1 MILRAVTL
9 HDTGGTTLLTLQARD
24 NDTNAETPTRNTEGV
39 QPPASN
45 IQGAFGD
52 GLHKVGVLER
62 DFALCNVSGYD
73 SIYHAKAA
81 LDTALSQTAS
91 IRVSGWEL
99 PIASVQGVTEWQ
111 HLLVGL
117 RARVRFVP
125 RSAFWRYL
133 TGTVTGEG
141 TQEGVLIDALFLSE
155 VFTSA
160 FVGRVLVFDTGA
172 EALITE
178 FVNTLRVRTDVN
190 QTVGAF
196 PTGVPFSVHE
206 AAVGLL

>member
-9 HDTGGTTLLTLQARD
+9 HDTDGTTLLTLQARD
-24 NDTNAETPTRNTEGV
+24 NDVNAETPLRNTEGV

-62 DFALCNVSGYD
+62 DFALCNTSGYD

-81 LDTALSQTAS
+81 LDTALSLTAS

-117 RARVRFVP
+117 RARVRFIP

-133 TGTVTGEG
+133 TGADTGQAGQLGYEVGIG
-141 TQEGVLIDALFLSE
+141 TGISLDS
-155 VFTSA
+155 SD
-160 FVGRVLVFDTGA
+160 VGRLFVWANGA
-172 EALITE
+172 EARVESTVGYATA
-178 FVNTLRVRTDVN
+178 FVDVS
-190 QTVGAF
+190 QTVGLQ
-196 PTGVPFSVHE
+196 SVTLYTV
-206 AAVGLL
+206 AAGLL

>member
-9 HDTGGTTLLTLQARD
+9 HDSGGTTLLTLQARD
-24 NDTNAETPTRNTEGV
+24 NDVNAETPTRNTEGV

-62 DFALCNVSGYD
+62 DFALCNTSGYD

-81 LDTALSQTAS
+81 LDTALSLTAS

-133 TGTVTGEG
+133 TGTQSGQAYQLG
-141 TQEGVLIDALFLSE
+141 TEVVIASGIALDSADAGRLF
-155 VFTSA
+155 VWA
-160 FVGRVLVFDTGA
+160 NGA
-172 EALITE
+172 EARILGVDTLISATADISQ
-178 FVNTLRVRTDVN
+178 TVN
-190 QTVGAF
+190 QQNVTLYAC
-196 PTGVPFSVHE
+196 
-206 AAVGLL
+206 AAGLL

>member
-133 TGTVTGEG
+133 TDTKSGQAGQGPSSDVVVIGNGISLVATDVGRLFVWADGMEARIITVDGHSQATVNISQTVTF
-141 TQEGVLIDALFLSE
+141 QNV
-155 VFTSA
+155 
-160 FVGRVLVFDTGA
+160 
-172 EALITE
+172 
-178 FVNTLRVRTDVN
+178 TLYT
-190 QTVGAF
+190 
-196 PTGVPFSVHE
+196 
-206 AAVGLL
+206 AAAGLL